1 MKLCFLLLFA
11 ASAQAET
18 GARSLFTTTRGTQ
31 SAEVLGGVNYQHGDG
46 PTDPQ
51 LTLRLRGGISRYV
64 SGIFDFSHS
73 ATQNDYVNSVEYKQS
88 IQLIAGGAQFHIPL
102 GRVEPYL
109 LGELGT
115 ARFAAR
121 VDGASADAFRFAQM
135 AGAGMRVAVNR
146 WFGLSVEV
154 RGIHVND
161 RGWISQYGVGAYT
174 AFGGRP

>member
-51 LTLRLRGGISRYV
+51 ATIRIRGGISRYL
-64 SGIFDFSHS
+64 SGFFDFSYS
-73 ATQNDYVNSVEYKQS
+73 PTRNDLINSVTYKDS
-88 IQLIAGGAQFHIPL
+88 LSFIGAGAQVHVPL

-109 LGELGT
+109 LGGLGT
-115 ARFAAR
+115 MRFAWR
-121 VDGASADAFRFAQM
+121 RGGATADAFRFAQT
-135 AGAGMRVAVNR
+135 AGAGVRFGVIK
-146 WFGLSVEV
+146 WFGFSAEA
-154 RGIHVND
+154 RAIHVND
-161 RGWISQYGVGAYT
+161 FGWISQYGVGVYAT
-174 AFGGRP
+174 VGGGR